1 MKDRRF
7 NDAQTLKNLKNNINI
22 KMFTTSSFT
31 STTSNILPDKVAA
44 RLEDLVSRINVRLD
58 FLADRSDIEGCE
70 ICHKYQEIIMAM
82 LNMNASSSAV
92 PASAATTSA
101 ASTSAA
107 TTSAATTSTST
118 TSAATISSV
127 PTSAANTTAVPTS
140 AAVGAGTAYSA
151 TPQKKSSSDS
161 DTLPSYPS
169 SVGSPLHDPPPYSS
183 ATSFQAP
190 VSQQSNTDELPV
202 CNWTNNLI
210 SMIIESMRH
219 LYPIEE
225 GSILYESKW
234 WKSDR
239 DSDAHRDLD
248 GCGTKMWWV
257 CSSGEDRKRRKLRK

>member
-1 MKDRRF
+1 
-7 NDAQTLKNLKNNINI
+7 
-22 KMFTTSSFT
+22 MFTTSSFT

-82 LNMNASSSAV
+82 LNMNGSSSG
-92 PASAATTSA
+92 
-101 ASTSAA
+101 
-107 TTSAATTSTST
+107 ATTSTST
-118 TSAATISSV
+118 TSAVPISAV
-127 PTSAANTTAVPTS
+127 PTSAATISAVPTS

-161 DTLPSYPS
+161 DSLPSYPP

-202 CNWTNNLI
+202 CN
-210 SMIIESMRH
+210 
-219 LYPIEE
+219 
-225 GSILYESKW
+225 
-234 WKSDR
+234 
-239 DSDAHRDLD
+239 
-248 GCGTKMWWV
+248 
-257 CSSGEDRKRRKLRK
+257 

>member
-1 MKDRRF
+1 
-7 NDAQTLKNLKNNINI
+7 
-22 KMFTTSSFT
+22 MFTTSSFT
-31 STTSNILPDKVAA
+31 STTSNILPDKVIA

-127 PTSAANTTAVPTS
+127 PTSAAVS
-140 AAVGAGTAYSA
+140 AGTAYSA

-169 SVGSPLHDPPPYSS
+169 SVESPLHDPPPYSS

-202 CNWTNNLI
+202 CN
-210 SMIIESMRH
+210 
-219 LYPIEE
+219 
-225 GSILYESKW
+225 
-234 WKSDR
+234 
-239 DSDAHRDLD
+239 
-248 GCGTKMWWV
+248 
-257 CSSGEDRKRRKLRK
+257 